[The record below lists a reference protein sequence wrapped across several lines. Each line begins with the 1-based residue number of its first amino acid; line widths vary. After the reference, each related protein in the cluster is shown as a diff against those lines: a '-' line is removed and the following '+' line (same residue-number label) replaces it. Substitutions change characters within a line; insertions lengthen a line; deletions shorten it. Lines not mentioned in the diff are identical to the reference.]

1 MEIIL
6 KNISKSFGS
15 NKVIEDFNF
24 KFKKRSYA
32 IIGKNGAGKSTLLK
46 IIGNLISPTSGS
58 INYIINEKKN
68 KSIPKNIFFA
78 APYQELISEL
88 SVKEFLEFNNSFR
101 GSNSNNI
108 NILNSY
114 NLSRYKNTKIGNL
127 SSGSL
132 QKLRLLIA
140 FDSDS
145 KFILLDEPTTNL
157 DEEGKYIYRKFFRE
171 NNNKKGIVIATNNN
185 DDIIEKLTEIIKI

>member
-6 KNISKSFGS
+6 NKISKNFGGK
-15 NKVIEDFNF
+15 KVINEFSF
-24 KFKKRSYA
+24 KFKRKSYA

-46 IIGNLISPTSGS
+46 IIGNLLLPTSGS
-58 INYIINEKKN
+58 INYNIKKN
-68 KSIPKNIFFA
+68 ISIHKNLFFA

-88 SVKEFLEFNNSFR
+88 SVENFLKFHSKFKK
-101 GSNSNNI
+101 
-108 NILNSY
+108 LNSDYIKMLSTY
-114 NLSRYKNTKIGNL
+114 NLNEYINTKIGNL

-132 QKLRLLIA
+132 QKLKLLIA

-157 DEEGKYIYRKFFRE
+157 DDEGKKIYKKLFRE
-171 NNNKKGIVIATNNN
+171 NDKKKGIIIATNES
-185 DDIIEKLTEIIKI
+185 DDIIEKITEIIKI

>member
-6 KNISKSFGS
+6 DKISKNFGE
-15 NKVIEDFNF
+15 NRVINQFSF
-24 KFKKRSYA
+24 KFKRKSYA

-46 IIGNLISPTSGS
+46 IIGNLLLPTSGS
-58 INYIINEKKN
+58 INYNKKKN
-68 KSIPKNIFFA
+68 INISENLFFA

-88 SVKEFLEFNNSFR
+88 SVKDFLKFHSKFKK
-101 GSNSNNI
+101 
-108 NILNSY
+108 LNSDYIKILSTY
-114 NLSRYKNTKIGNL
+114 NLSEYINTKIGNL

-132 QKLRLLIA
+132 QKLKLLIA

-157 DEEGKYIYRKFFRE
+157 DDEGKKIYKKLFRE
-171 NNNKKGIVIATNNN
+171 NNKKKGIIIATNDS
-185 DDIIEKLTEIIKI
+185 DDIIKKITEIIKI

>member
-6 KNISKSFGS
+6 NKVSKKFGG
-15 NKVIEDFNF
+15 NKVINEFSF
-24 KFKKRSYA
+24 KFKRKSYA

-46 IIGNLISPTSGS
+46 IIGNLLSPTSGS
-58 INYIINEKKN
+58 INYNIKKN
-68 KSIPKNIFFA
+68 INIPENLFFA

-88 SVKEFLEFNNSFR
+88 SVKEFLKFHSRFR
-101 GSNSNNI
+101 KLNTDYI
-108 NILNSY
+108 KILNTY
-114 NLSRYKNTKIGNL
+114 NLIDYKNTKIGNL

-132 QKLRLLIA
+132 QKLKLLIA

-157 DEEGKYIYRKFFRE
+157 DDEGKKIYKKLFRE
-171 NNNKKGIVIATNNN
+171 NNKKKGIIIATNES
-185 DDIIEKLTEIIKI
+185 DDIIEKITEIIKI

>member
-6 KNISKSFGS
+6 NKVSKKFGG
-15 NKVIEDFNF
+15 NKVINEFSF
-24 KFKKRSYA
+24 KFKRKSYA

-46 IIGNLISPTSGS
+46 IIGNLLSPTSGS
-58 INYIINEKKN
+58 INYNIKKN
-68 KSIPKNIFFA
+68 INIPENLFFA

-88 SVKEFLEFNNSFR
+88 SVKEFLKFHSRFKK
-101 GSNSNNI
+101 
-108 NILNSY
+108 LNSDYIKMLNTY
-114 NLSRYKNTKIGNL
+114 NLIDYKNTKIGDL

-132 QKLRLLIA
+132 QKLKLLIA

-157 DEEGKYIYRKFFRE
+157 DDEGKKIYKKLFRE
-171 NNNKKGIVIATNNN
+171 NNKKKGIIIATNES
-185 DDIIEKLTEIIKI
+185 DDIIEKITEIIKI